1 MLYEA
6 PHRIARTIADLA
18 AVCGEDRPVALCREL
33 TKLHEE
39 VWRGTLA
46 GAVEHLA
53 EREPRGEYVLVLGG
67 AAPPAEPSAEDVTEA
82 LRTRL
87 AAGDDKKTAT
97 AEVAKQLRVP
107 KRTVYE
113 IATRL

>member
-1 MLYEA
+1 
-6 PHRIARTIADLA
+6 ADAL
-18 AVCGEDRPVALCREL
+18 GPRRRVAIVREL

-39 VWRGTLA
+39 VWRGSLA

-53 EREPRGEYVLVLGG
+53 SSEPRGEYVLVLGG
-67 AAPPAEPSAEDVTEA
+67 AAPPAAPSAEDVSRA
-82 LRTRL
+82 LRSRL
-87 AAGDDKKTAT
+87 DAGDDKKTAT
-97 AEVAKQLRVP
+97 AEVARELRVP